1 MAAIKQRGPERIEPT
16 VVPTQAPRSGG
27 GAGCRWLMLAAEMA
41 GLTSGNWRSPPD
53 SAPRGRARLPRIATR
68 TPGTDAGS
76 VRAARDFTVATLHRW
91 GVAERSEDIAIVMS
105 ELLTNALRHAVPG
118 RGDTRPW
125 RPIRLGLLQPGP
137 CVLCAVA
144 DPDKAAPVPQTH
156 GSLAE
161 AGTHGSLAETGR
173 GLHIICALS
182 DKWGYMTLSD
192 TGKVVWAAFS
202 LAPDLVPVR
211 PAAEQA
217 GGRPGVGS
225 DSAVSV
231 GATRADLADAG

>member
-1 MAAIKQRGPERIEPT
+1 VAAIKRRGPERIEPG
-16 VVPTQAPRSGG
+16 VVPAQTPRPGG

-41 GLTSGNWRSPPD
+41 GLASGNWRSPPD
-53 SAPRGRARLPRIATR
+53 SAPNDRPRLPRIATR

-76 VRAARDFTVATLHRW
+76 VRAARDFTLATMHRW
-91 GVAERSEDIAIVMS
+91 GVAERGEDIAIVVS

-144 DPDKAAPVPQTH
+144 DPDKAAPVPQ
-156 GSLAE
+156 A
-161 AGTHGSLAETGR
+161 HGSLAETGR

-182 DKWGYMTLSD
+182 DKWGYTTLSD
-192 TGKVVWAAFS
+192 TGKVVWATFFLEAGS
-202 LAPDLVPVR
+202 LRDR
-211 PAAEQA
+211 PEPEQA
-217 GGRPGVGS
+217 GARPGVEL
-225 DSAVSV
+225 DTAVSV
-231 GATRADLADAG
+231 GPASRDLADAG